1 MSHYNQIA
9 GQRIQRIEAL
19 SDGVFSI
26 AITLLILDIKV
37 PVGEAIHSEK
47 DLIKAFTG
55 LTPKLLSYLLSFI
68 TLGIYWA
75 AQSTQFHFI
84 SKSDRRLNW
93 IDLFFLLF
101 VSLIPFTTA
110 FLSQYITF
118 RFAIFV
124 YWLNIIMLGLILLLH
139 WSYANKKNF
148 ISLSDDEN
156 SIVTK
161 TIKRRVM
168 ESSLLYTLGAFLSL
182 INPYLSLLVL
192 IAIQLNYALALISR
206 PHNKHPQFIKNDEAA
221 KQNNNY

>member
-1 MSHYNQIA
+1 MSNYNQIA
-9 GQRIQRIEAL
+9 GRRTQRIEAL
-19 SDGVFSI
+19 SDGVFAI
-26 AITLLILDIKV
+26 AMTLLILDIKV
-37 PVGEAIHSEK
+37 PISEAIHTER
-47 DLIKAFTG
+47 DLIRAFIG
-55 LTPKLLSYLLSFI
+55 LTPKLLSYFLSFI

-84 SKSDRRLNW
+84 SKSDRHLNW

-118 RFAIFV
+118 RFAIIV
-124 YWLNIIMLGLILLLH
+124 YWLNIIMLGLILSHH

-148 ISLSDDEN
+148 ISLREYEN

-161 TIKRRVM
+161 SIKRRVM
-168 ESSLLYTLGAFLSL
+168 ESSLLYTLGALLSL

-192 IAIQLNYALALISR
+192 ISIQLNYALALISR
-206 PHNKHPQFIKNDEAA
+206 SHNKAPTIKPDE
-221 KQNNNY
+221 